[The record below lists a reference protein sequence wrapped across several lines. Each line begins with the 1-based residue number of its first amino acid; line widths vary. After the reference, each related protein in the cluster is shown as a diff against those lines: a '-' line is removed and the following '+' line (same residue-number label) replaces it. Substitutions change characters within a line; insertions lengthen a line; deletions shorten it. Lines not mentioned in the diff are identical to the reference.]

1 MLNELISEEVR
12 NVCPYAQ
19 NIIVFRFTIRDIIF
33 LRRDI
38 IFTTRDINCLCQGW
52 QRYGEGRV
60 YEIPMFQAIEKRD
73 VFFGENVF
81 TFRI

>member
-33 LRRDI
+33 LTRDI
-38 IFTTRDINCLCQGW
+38 IFTTRDIICLCQGW
-52 QRYGEGRV
+52 ERDGEGRE
-60 YEIPMFQAIEKRD
+60 YEIPMFQAIENGT
-73 VFFGENVF
+73 FFWRE
-81 TFRI
+81 RIYL

>member
-33 LRRDI
+33 LTRDI
-38 IFTTRDINCLCQGW
+38 IFTTRDIICLCQGW
-52 QRYGEGRV
+52 ERDREGRK
-60 YEIPMFQAIEKRD
+60 YEIPMFQAIENGT
-73 VFFGENVF
+73 FFGRE
-81 TFRI
+81 RIYL

>member
-33 LRRDI
+33 LTRDI
-38 IFTTRDINCLCQGW
+38 IFTTRDIICLCQGW
-52 QRYGEGRV
+52 ERDGEGRK
-60 YEIPMFQAIEKRD
+60 YEIPMFQAIENRT
-73 VFFGENVF
+73 FFWRE
-81 TFRI
+81 RIYLWI